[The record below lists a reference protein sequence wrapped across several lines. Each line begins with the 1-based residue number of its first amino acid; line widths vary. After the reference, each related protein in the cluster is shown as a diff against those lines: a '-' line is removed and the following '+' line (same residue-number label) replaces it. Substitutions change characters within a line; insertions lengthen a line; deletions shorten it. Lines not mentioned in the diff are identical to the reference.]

1 MDPRAGGEVRVRER
15 SCARTECSEGAQ
27 GSGRLGSVESR
38 LSRGMGLAF
47 GERAVAL
54 LAMVGR
60 FAAMPRRRHRDLV
73 LGRVQRRGPASQ
85 PAGQLR
91 GVDGDG
97 GHPDVPSSGRA
108 QLRGVDGGGGR
119 PDVLRGGDSC
129 SGRRE
134 RVVMLGAR
142 CCVQTERGVG
152 FLGTS
157 KPAD

>member
-1 MDPRAGGEVRVRER
+1 VERERCACAQTLRVPRPSRLASEEAVGVLVDPRAGGEVRGRER

-73 LGRVQRRGPASQ
+73 LGRVQRRGPTSQ

-97 GHPDVPSSGRA
+97 GHPDVPSCE
-108 QLRGVDGGGGR
+108 
-119 PDVLRGGDSC
+119 VLT
-129 SGRRE
+129 
-134 RVVMLGAR
+134 VAAV
-142 CCVQTERGVG
+142 VQTCCEAATAAQDGVNG
-152 FLGTS
+152 W
-157 KPAD
+157 